1 MQKGKV
7 KVVGQYQ
14 VGQLYVDGE
23 TMGDV
28 DPDVLADRTSL
39 ASGGVVSIT
48 CVIDD
53 RTGRLLE
60 TPRVSTTGFSEDD
73 RDFNKRV
80 IEGVET
86 VMGDL
91 AAEGENDPYRMVQ
104 QLRRK
109 VSRAIEQK
117 YKREPVILPTVVPM
131 AADNV
136 PVEDD
141 EVQASRESL

>member
-1 MQKGKV
+1 M
-7 KVVGQYQ
+7 
-14 VGQLYVDGE
+14 
-23 TMGDV
+23 
-28 DPDVLADRTSL
+28 
-39 ASGGVVSIT
+39 SIT

-60 TPRVSTTGFSEDD
+60 IPRVSTTGFSEDD
-73 RDFNKRV
+73 RDFNKKV
-80 IEGVET
+80 IEGVES

-131 AADNV
+131 AADSA
-136 PVEDD
+136 PVDD
-141 EVQASRESL
+141 EDVEASRESL